1 LRNKYLAEGIGTY
14 TITDYDTDYDEDD
27 YPIWTKQ

>member
-14 TITDYDTDYDEDD
+14 TRANGESGV
-27 YPIWTKQ
+27 WTKQ